1 MLTEYRKQV
10 QRFIRDAKQQF
21 VDIGD
26 IDSYINRAR
35 REVAMR
41 SQSIRVLTP
50 VSGSVTNVQVTN
62 PGSGYTN
69 PTATISTPDQPNGA
83 LPNPAG
89 LQAIVSV
96 QQIGGQISNISV
108 LNGGDGYFSP
118 TVTISDPTGT
128 GAAATVFT
136 SPINVTQ
143 FQQEIYQFSDLPL
156 SQFPGVGEVF
166 AVKSVSIIYA
176 NYRYSLPCYSFSVY
190 QAMIRQYP
198 RQYLYVPTVM
208 GQYGQGTGGSLYM
221 YPIPSSP
228 YQMEFDCFC
237 LPQSL
242 VDDQSTEAI
251 PMPWTETVPYFA
263 AHMCYL
269 ELQNLNSA
277 KFYLDLYDSLVHRYS
292 NYARP
297 GRMTNPYGRY

>member
-1 MLTEYRKQV
+1 MLNEYRRQT
-10 QRFIRDAKQQF
+10 QRFIRDAKQQY

-128 GAAATVFT
+128 GAEATAFT

-242 VDDQSTEAI
+242 VDDQSPEAI